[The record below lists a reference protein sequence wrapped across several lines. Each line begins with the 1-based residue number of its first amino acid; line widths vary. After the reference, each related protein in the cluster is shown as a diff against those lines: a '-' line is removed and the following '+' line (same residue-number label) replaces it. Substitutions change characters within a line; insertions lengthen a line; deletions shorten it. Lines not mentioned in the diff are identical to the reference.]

1 MSRVI
6 KLGIPSLSSITLK
19 LSVFFR
25 WVMVPITDFIETKLP
40 VSWDNYLSK
49 INVLFV
55 TLHSV
60 IISIFLRILIS
71 LEHTV
76 FNT

>member
-1 MSRVI
+1 MSRVT
-6 KLGIPSLSSITLK
+6 KLGISSLSSIALK
-19 LSVFFR
+19 LSVFYR

-40 VSWDNYLSK
+40 MSWDNYLSK

-60 IISIFLRILIS
+60 IISIS
-71 LEHTV
+71 
-76 FNT
+76 

>member
-60 IISIFLRILIS
+60 ITSIFLRILIS